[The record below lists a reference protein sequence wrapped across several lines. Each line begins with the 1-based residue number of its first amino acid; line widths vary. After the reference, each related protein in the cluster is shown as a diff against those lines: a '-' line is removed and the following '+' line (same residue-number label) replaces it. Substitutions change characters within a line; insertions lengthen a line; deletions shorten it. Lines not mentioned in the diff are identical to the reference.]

1 MLIAALIHSPQGIYK
16 EDSGA
21 DLGEV
26 SNGCD
31 VTDWIHLSQANVM
44 SRKESITEIKKLI
57 AFHWISA
64 YTVDLLM
71 CCLCLSKVKTRQWRE
86 TGNESPEKEP
96 HHLQGKDVYSYKTSR
111 PLLRQLTLSHLV
123 TRTQY
128 PKYKKTMICMPLD
141 QAWGN
146 PATEYFLS
154 DSNSEKKKKLKAARE
169 KTYKGTPTGLIFQHK
184 FSVGVPWYISSAK
197 KKNYHQEFS
206 IWQDYHRELKT
217 EFPRQAKT
225 FLRESITT
233 KPASQEMLK
242 DLKEKRRGYT
252 QK

>member
-71 CCLCLSKVKTRQWRE
+71 CCLCLSRVKTRQWRE

-96 HHLQGKDVYSYKTSR
+96 HHFQGKDVYSYKTSR

-169 KTYKGTPTGLIFQHK
+169 KTYLTLVSLLPQNSPAPGLVSGRGLLCALKLWFTNFIVLTC
-184 FSVGVPWYISSAK
+184 S
-197 KKNYHQEFS
+197 
-206 IWQDYHRELKT
+206 RELLSNADSDSVHLGPG
-217 EFPRQAKT
+217 PR
-225 FLRESITT
+225 LHC
-233 KPASQEMLK
+233 
-242 DLKEKRRGYT
+242 
-252 QK
+252 